1 MANYYPLALENEW
14 QYKQHDGSVYTKKI
28 IAASGNQFTIHNSGS
43 NTCNIVKTDG
53 HLITTDALEPGNF
66 QPWLTGNLSK
76 GDNWVVKF
84 KASGLHCICIVI
96 MTVRETG
103 MDKEVEGKIYSKVV
117 FIEAENKIVVNDGFI
132 SLNFFTQYYY
142 AENIGLILTTSSA
155 GDNHAL
161 IGYALN

>member
-14 QYKQHDGSVYTKKI
+14 HYKQPDGGVYTKRVI
-28 IAASGNQFTIHNSGS
+28 CASGNQFTIHNSS
-43 NTCNIVKTDG
+43 SDTCSIIKTDG
-53 HLITTDALEPGNF
+53 HLITTDVLEPGNF
-66 QPWLTGNLSK
+66 QPWLTCNLSK

-84 KASGLHCICIVI
+84 KVSGLHCICMLI

-103 MDKEVEGKIYSKVV
+103 INKEVEGKVYNNVV

-132 SLNFFTQYYY
+132 SLNSFTQYYY

-155 GDNHAL
+155 GDDHAL
-161 IGYALN
+161 VACTLK